1 MSTTT
6 ERKAA
11 ATASQTPGSASD
23 EGPAPGARSVAGRVI
38 RGLFSA
44 IVLVVL
50 VVGIP
55 IGLWVFGV
63 PLLDGD
69 LSWAKLVSVMSSPDV
84 SGDVLLSLVTV
95 VGWLAWAT
103 FAIAVLVELVAA
115 ARGVRAPHLRGLGL
129 QQRLAAVLVGAVVA
143 MVLSTPGA
151 GQAVA
156 SSQVV
161 DPVDGQSPDAV
172 AADVLESAPGD
183 TASPDADG
191 PSGGPVDGRAVA
203 AGSDLRA
210 GPAPVGQVASAPKAT
225 KTRAETK
232 AASARAASSDANTK
246 TYTVRPGDSLWR
258 IAQETLG
265 DGTRFKEVAH
275 LNYGAEQADGHA
287 LDGSHW
293 VRPGWIL
300 TLPGDAGGPGVQRAA
315 GEAEQASDTAAG
327 SEHDVTVESGDTLWG
342 IAEAELGDGTKYPE
356 LYEASRS
363 TTQPDGRRITDPD
376 LIHPG
381 WRVTV
386 PRQGE
391 AEKTVSDVEPAPE
404 TDDSAAGTD
413 APNQSG
419 ESDAAGEDP
428 ATDAADG
435 GASAAEG
442 SVSDDDGDTSEDDA
456 ASEGSAS
463 AGDEAEEPVEGERV
477 VEEDSPSAEVPADGS
492 AADGSAAEEEAD
504 PVPRGVQRGEKES
517 VGTANETSNGTGAPD
532 DTTEPD
538 REPEPEPERTPDVDA
553 PPLDEVDESDT
564 QTPEID
570 EPAPGVEEPIGE
582 GASSDDQPVREA
594 APADEAPVG
603 AAAETPSDDETAAAA
618 VPPGGAVDS
627 STERDAEDA
636 PGEGRGS
643 PDAPGEAAGAQD
655 ATSDA
660 PAYQEVTP
668 DDLTGQPTLEAG
680 AEPAPDIAESP
691 ADAGD
696 SVAAPEEAAPP
707 APPGF
712 TATDPD
718 PAVSAAIVDASL
730 SDEILEA
737 FDVRTAAGV
746 GGLLAAGIL
755 TLLAGRRARARR
767 SRKPGERI
775 GMPTAGT
782 PSAELETDLR
792 AVSDRLGRE
801 QVDVALRTLAGWHR
815 ERGLPLPGVRVA
827 RLKSGE
833 FIELYLDRAAEL
845 PAPWVSTTDR
855 YVWQLPAGE
864 NPAVASDKATPDL
877 MESPYPS
884 LVTLGHDDENA
895 HLMVDLENIGCLDI
909 RGSDDAA
916 QATLAALAVELAT
929 SLWADDLQ
937 VTVVGALSDLTGV
950 VDTGR
955 IRHVPSVAGIVR
967 ELEARAADVN
977 RTLVQVGAA
986 DLSDARGRGLAMDAW
1001 TPEILLV
1008 GESLGTAE
1016 RTRLEGLV
1024 ERVPG
1029 VGIAA
1034 VTSCSEIGEWM
1045 LDLTGELTGGD
1056 KARGVLVPAY
1066 IAVRP
1071 QQLDAATYLQALDLL
1086 GDPEPVAGPAWARNL
1101 SPEEPELVQ
1110 PEILPDF
1117 DEIASTSTDTDTEV
1131 TGDVVEAPVGE
1142 KVAVE
1147 VGAGVGGTADIRPAS
1162 GSTGASV
1169 DLAAE
1174 PVTSPASPG
1183 VPASPGPGPG
1193 GSGPGWDG
1201 DGPNPW
1207 VAAPDED
1214 ATDGASD
1221 GTTDPSGAAGT
1232 TAAVVHEALEVP
1244 VEPHPARTPVVRVL
1258 GSVELAGCAGTDLP
1272 ASHQRQ
1278 AMELVA
1284 YLAFN
1289 PGARG
1294 SDISRALWPSRDPN
1308 LATRRSAVSRARR
1321 WLGTDAYGFEYL
1333 PRYWSTDDGS
1343 QVDQEKAGYRLRGVT
1358 TDWDLF
1364 CDLVGPDLTTT
1375 SLDDLRRAL
1384 ELVRGVPFQDTPPR
1398 KYVWAEVL
1406 MQEMAAGV
1414 VDVAHEVSRRGLSE
1428 GDLSIARAASRV
1440 GRIADP
1446 ADERSWRNSI
1456 RTEYA
1461 SGRMDAAGRLIDRLR
1476 DHLEQL
1482 DMDPEPETEE
1492 LISEIDAA
1500 GRKR

>member
-11 ATASQTPGSASD
+11 ATPSQ
-23 EGPAPGARSVAGRVI
+23 GPAPGAGGLAGRVI
-38 RGLFSA
+38 RG
-44 IVLVVL
+44 VLSVALLLAL

-63 PLLDGD
+63 PLLGGD
-69 LSWAKLVSVMSSPDV
+69 LSWAKFVSVMSSPDV
-84 SGDVLLSLVTV
+84 SGQVLLSLVTV
-95 VGWLAWAT
+95 VGWVAWAT
-103 FAIAVLVELVAA
+103 FAVAVLVEFVAVI
-115 ARGVRAPHLRGLGL
+115 RGVRAPRLRGMGL

-143 MVLSTPGA
+143 MVLATPAA
-151 GQAVA
+151 GEAVA
-156 SSQVV
+156 SSHVV
-161 DPVDGQSPDAV
+161 DPVDGQSVDPV
-172 AADVLESAPGD
+172 VSSVLESVPRSGAPADTELRGDGPD
-183 TASPDADG
+183 TAGISSAASDRSGGQTAAG
-191 PSGGPVDGRAVA
+191 PSASPVKV
-203 AGSDLRA
+203 
-210 GPAPVGQVASAPKAT
+210 T

-232 AASARAASSDANTK
+232 AESARASSDANTK
-246 TYTVRPGDSLWR
+246 TYAVQPGDSLWR

-265 DGTRFKEVAH
+265 DGTRFKEIAH
-275 LNYGAEQADGHA
+275 LNYGAQQDDGRA

-293 VRPGWIL
+293 VRPGWVL
-300 TLPGDAGGPGVQRAA
+300 TLPDDASGPSVHQAVDAA
-315 GEAEQASDTAAG
+315 PVT
-327 SEHDVTVESGDTLWG
+327 DVTSVSEVRPAESRDVVVERGDTLWE
-342 IAEAELGDGTKYPE
+342 IAEEELGDGTKYPE

-363 TTQPDGRRITDPD
+363 TTQPDGRRLTDPD
-376 LIHPG
+376 LIYPG
-381 WRVTV
+381 WQVTV
-386 PRQGE
+386 PATDE
-391 AEKTVSDVEPAPE
+391 AEDAVSDVTPAPE
-404 TDDSAAGTD
+404 TDADEPAQD
-413 APNQSG
+413 A
-419 ESDAAGEDP
+419 
-428 ATDAADG
+428 ATDAGDATDEDDADGAAGDTADG
-435 GASAAEG
+435 GATEDG
-442 SVSDDDGDTSEDDA
+442 PDDDGDAAEGGSADDGATAA
-456 ASEGSAS
+456 ASDDNNSEP
-463 AGDEAEEPVEGERV
+463 AGERVEEPVDEDAIDEGV
-477 VEEDSPSAEVPADGS
+477 PSDEVPADQPEGEPTGNG
-492 AADGSAAEEEAD
+492 AAPEEATE
-504 PVPRGVQRGEKES
+504 PAPRGAQRGEKET
-517 VGTANETSNGTGAPD
+517 VPTANEQPGTEDDGESDAESEPAP
-532 DTTEPD
+532 EQ
-538 REPEPEPERTPDVDA
+538 DA
-553 PPLDEVDESDT
+553 PVLDEVETSDT
-564 QTPEID
+564 EFPEI
-570 EPAPGVEEPIGE
+570 EE
-582 GASSDDQPVREA
+582 S
-594 APADEAPVG
+594 APATERPVS
-603 AAAETPSDDETAAAA
+603 ESTPSDDETAVAA
-618 VPPGGAVDS
+618 VPPGGV
-627 STERDAEDA
+627 AEGTANQDGDQA

-643 PDAPGEAAGAQD
+643 PEDPGTTDVSGAD
-655 ATSDA
+655 T

-668 DDLTGQPTLEAG
+668 DDLAGEPTLESGTG
-680 AEPAPDIAESP
+680 ATPDIAESAP
-691 ADAGD
+691 ASATGQGPAG
-696 SVAAPEEAAPP
+696 VAAPESSAAASAAAPQPEP
-707 APPGF
+707 AI
-712 TATDPD
+712 
-718 PAVSAAIVDASL
+718 SAALVDASL
-730 SDEILEA
+730 SDELLEA

-755 TLLAGRRARARR
+755 TLLAARRDRARR
-767 SRKPGERI
+767 RRKPGERI
-775 GMPTAGT
+775 TLPTPRS

-792 AVSDRLGRE
+792 AVSDKLGRE
-801 QVDVALRTLAGWHR
+801 QVDIALRTLAGWHR
-815 ERGLPLPGVRVA
+815 ERGLALPGVGVA

-845 PAPWVSTTDR
+845 PPPWVSTTDR

-884 LVTLGHDDENA
+884 LVTLGHDDEDA
-895 HLMVDLENIGCLDI
+895 HLMVDLENVGCLDI
-909 RGSDDAA
+909 RGSDSAA

-937 VTVVGALSDLTGV
+937 VTVVGALSDLPGV

-967 ELEARAADVN
+967 ELEARAADVD
-977 RTLVQVGAA
+977 RTLAQVGAV

-1016 RTRLEGLV
+1016 RTRLEGMV

-1034 VTSCSEIGEWM
+1034 VTSSAEIGEWM
-1045 LDLTGELTGGD
+1045 LDLSGELTGGD
-1056 KARGVLVPAY
+1056 KSRGVLVPAY

-1071 QQLDAATYLQALDLL
+1071 QQLDAETYVQALELL

-1101 SPEEPELVQ
+1101 APEEPELVE
-1110 PEILPDF
+1110 PEALPDY
-1117 DEIASTSTDTDTEV
+1117 DEIARTGTDVDAEV
-1131 TGDVVEAPVGE
+1131 VAEDVVEAPVGE

-1147 VGAGVGGTADIRPAS
+1147 VGAGGGASAGARPAS
-1162 GSTGASV
+1162 GSAGSV
-1169 DLAAE
+1169 DLAGDSTSSDIAPA
-1174 PVTSPASPG
+1174 PVVPIDPDGPDTAPG
-1183 VPASPGPGPG
+1183 D
-1193 GSGPGWDG
+1193 GWD
-1201 DGPNPW
+1201 DDANPW
-1207 VAAPDED
+1207 VKTLDE
-1214 ATDGASD
+1214 G
-1221 GTTDPSGAAGT
+1221 GV
-1232 TAAVVHEALEVP
+1232 AAVENGALDAPAATIAVGHDDLEAPE
-1244 VEPHPARTPVVRVL
+1244 ESQPARTPVVRVL
-1258 GSVELAGCAGTDLP
+1258 GTVELAGCAGTDLP

-1284 YLAFN
+1284 FLAFN

-1358 TDWDLF
+1358 TDWDMF
-1364 CDLVGPDLTTT
+1364 CELVGPDLTATP
-1375 SLDDLRRAL
+1375 LDDLRRAL

-1414 VDVAHEVSRRGLSE
+1414 VDVAHEVSRRGLAE
-1428 GDLSIARAASRV
+1428 GDLSLAREASRV

-1482 DMDPEPETEE
+1482 DMEPEPETEE

-1500 GRKR
+1500 GKNH